1 VGKASTI
8 WSAATRLL
16 KEWIN
21 SRFARGLLLYLV
33 LPNLMF
39 LLIGREF
46 FINRVLVNSDYLLLW
61 IGSCYLSR
69 RTTVVLYTGLVIL
82 DLILSTESIYHYST
96 VEMLVMADEFLRIY
110 PAAFYLMAGGL
121 ILLLAA
127 VSVMT
132 GRRGIVRPLL
142 GGRAQVLIGAVA
154 LSLSVATAA
163 KPFDPYESYLETFG
177 GTGLVASG
185 VIETGLASYRVATNP
200 DQGRNTL
207 PAPDAATSR
216 VASDLPLRGKSA
228 GPYNIVTILVESQGL
243 LNSADDMRLLLAPLT
258 DAAIRERYKVNTGAV
273 RFFGATMFGELRTL
287 CRIYVPQA
295 SPQHLP
301 RLDRCLP
308 NVLGRAGY
316 RTISYHG
323 FGRTFYERN
332 IWYPAVGFQ
341 QSYFSEDLM
350 PLAPES
356 AKCGTAF
363 KGLCDLW
370 IVDQIEHELSASYGS
385 RKFIYWLT
393 LNSHLPVDSELA
405 GKSSFD
411 CANTK
416 TLREEIGPCELAR
429 IHFQLYTRIAQLALD
444 RKLAPT
450 RFIIVGDHMPPFP
463 KLSERAL
470 YDDERVPYVELIPRS
485 GRQKVAPVA
494 RHG

>member
-1 VGKASTI
+1 LFE
-8 WSAATRLL
+8 R
-16 KEWIN
+16 WIN
-21 SRFARGLLLYLV
+21 NHFARGLLLYLV

-69 RTTVVLYTGLVIL
+69 RTTVVLYTGLVVL

-110 PAAFYLMAGGL
+110 PAAFYVLAGGL
-121 ILLLAA
+121 ILLLVAAA
-127 VSVMT
+127 VMT
-132 GRRGIVRPLL
+132 RRRGMVRPLL
-142 GGRAQVLIGAVA
+142 SWQSQFLIGTAA

-163 KPFDPYESYLETFG
+163 KPFDPYENYLETFG
-177 GTGLVASG
+177 GSELVASG
-185 VIETGLASYRVATNP
+185 IIETGLASYRVAMAP
-200 DQGRNTL
+200 DQGRTVL
-207 PAPDAATSR
+207 PAPDAVTSR
-216 VASDLPLRGKSA
+216 VASDLPLQWKSA

-243 LNSADDMRLLLAPLT
+243 LNNAGDMRLLLSPLT

-301 RLDRCLP
+301 RLDRCMP

-316 RTISYHG
+316 RTISFHG

-341 QSYFSEDLM
+341 QSYFAEDLM
-350 PLAPES
+350 PLAPDS

-370 IVDQIEHELSASYGS
+370 LADQIEHELSASYGN

-411 CANTK
+411 CAGTES
-416 TLREEIGPCELAR
+416 LREETGPCELAR
-429 IHFQLYTRIAQLALD
+429 IHFQLYERIARLALD
-444 RKLAPT
+444 RQISPT
-450 RFIIVGDHMPPFP
+450 RFIVVGDHSPPFP

-470 YDDERVPYVELIPRS
+470 YDEERVPYVELIPRS
-485 GRQKVAPVA
+485 VTQTVTPVA